1 MRKTKA
7 IHGEI
12 MKELI
17 KRLALIQEKLV
28 AQKGSFNSFG
38 KYAYRSCEDILEAVK
53 PHLKGLVLT
62 LEDDIVLIGERFYLK
77 ATASITDGEHTISK
91 FAYARE
97 AEDKKGMDVAQVTG
111 AASSYSRKY
120 ALNGL
125 FCIDDNKD
133 PDVGPPV
140 DEKFDKVRGH
150 QDYVRKHFAS
160 INAVKEGIETDNM
173 DMAMEAYFEI
183 PKDDRKALGLA
194 PTKGGIF
201 TTVERKVLYGPI
213 FLERYNQLTASGD
226 EPRDMVD

>member
-1 MRKTKA
+1 
-7 IHGEI
+7 

-62 LEDDIVLIGERFYLK
+62 LEDEIVLVGERFYLK
-77 ATASITDGEHTISK
+77 ATASITDGEHIISK

-133 PDVGPPV
+133 PDVGPPP
-140 DEKFDKVRGH
+140 DEKFENVKKH
-150 QDYVRKHFAS
+150 QEYVRKHFES
-160 INAVKEGIETDNM
+160 ISSVKSNLQDHIDEKVDLSY
-173 DMAMEAYFEI
+173 AMESWYEI
-183 PKDDRKALGLA
+183 PKDDRKWLMLA
-194 PTKGGIF
+194 PSKGGVF
-201 TTVERKVLYGPI
+201 TTVEGKVIQGPE
-213 FLERYNQLTASGD
+213 FKARLLELLKSGD
-226 EPRDMVD
+226 EPRDMVDQ